1 MKTAII
7 PVLAFAVVGFSVP
20 VLAASGGHEGHGAT
34 HAPTT
39 AERPLTEGVVK
50 KVDQPAGKVTL
61 AHGPLNGMPAM
72 TMVFRLKDAGWIG
85 KLKEGQKIRF
95 AADDIDGALTVV
107 RFEPLK

>member
-1 MKTAII
+1 MKPAIL

-20 VLAASGGHEGHGAT
+20 VWAASGHDGHGAM
-34 HAPTT
+34 HAPAA

-50 KVDQPAGKVTL
+50 KVDRPAGKVTL

-72 TMVFRLKDAGWIG
+72 TMVFRLKEAGWIG

-95 AADDIDGALTVV
+95 AAADIDGALTVV